1 MWLKKLSQRFLPIRG
16 LGLRQCGTVTESASS
31 NTSEVSKEKYSLPE
45 TVHADKKSIF
55 EKCPILG
62 TSKVRQAWVENLSA
76 SKWVPDSSQVIQ
88 LHPDVWAVKPR

>member
-55 EKCPILG
+55 EKYPILG
-62 TSKVRQAWVENLSA
+62 TSKVRQAWVEN
-76 SKWVPDSSQVIQ
+76 
-88 LHPDVWAVKPR
+88 